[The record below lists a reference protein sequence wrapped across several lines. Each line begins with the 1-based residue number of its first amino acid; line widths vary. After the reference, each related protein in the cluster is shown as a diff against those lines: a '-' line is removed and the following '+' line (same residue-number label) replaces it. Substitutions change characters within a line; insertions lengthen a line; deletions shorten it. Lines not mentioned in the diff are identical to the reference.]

1 MKHILKLKT
10 ASSFLVVALAL
21 AACDVAYPVTV
32 IGEDGVTFRGSAT
45 DTFLHGGSFHATNGK
60 AVCVGQY
67 KTHQDISTVS
77 FPVSCNNG
85 LSGIGTAFFESAT
98 RGSGFVTMSDG
109 SRWQFLFGNGATR
122 I

>member
-1 MKHILKLKT
+1 MKRILNLKT
-10 ASSFLVVALAL
+10 SSALVVMGAAL

-32 IGEDGVTFRGSAT
+32 IGENGVTFRGAAT
-45 DTFLHGGSFHATNGK
+45 DTFLHGGSFQATNGK
-60 AVCVGQY
+60 AVCVGRY
-67 KTHQDISTVS
+67 DKFQDISTVS
-77 FPVSCNNG
+77 FPVNCNNG

-109 SRWQFLFGNGATR
+109 SRWQFLFGNGANR